1 MLNVFLRIVKEE
13 VKRLSFLLAEQK
25 VCLNILSFRCDHNA
39 MLFCCSAFSFLKLT
53 FGVQFMIRMPRFW
66 FSYLNITF

>member
-13 VKRLSFLLAEQK
+13 VKRLSFLLVEQK
-25 VCLNILSFRCDHNA
+25 VCLNIPSFGCDHNA
-39 MLFCCSAFSFLKLT
+39 MLLCCTAFSFLKLT